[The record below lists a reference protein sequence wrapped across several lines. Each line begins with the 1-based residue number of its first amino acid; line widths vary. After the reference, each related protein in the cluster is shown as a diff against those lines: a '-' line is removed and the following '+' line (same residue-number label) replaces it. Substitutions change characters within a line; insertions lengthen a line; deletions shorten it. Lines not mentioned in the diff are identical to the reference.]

1 MADLKVISLEKTVEY
16 FEHLMYNVV
25 NLTIPNLELY
35 EIVNESTMNF
45 HSKLFYEITNLF
57 WNPYIRIEKNAS
69 YYTYKIRVYDLYS
82 LKNIS
87 MLENLVNNILEKFP
101 FKTSSRKRKQI
112 SDIYEINKRVKI
124 LNISQI

>member
-1 MADLKVISLEKTVEY
+1 MAELKVISVEKTVEY
-16 FEHLMYNVV
+16 FDHLMYNVV

-57 WNPYIRIEKNAS
+57 WSPYIRIEKNAS

>member
-1 MADLKVISLEKTVEY
+1 MAELKVISVEKTVEY
-16 FEHLMYNVV
+16 FDHLMYNVV

-35 EIVNESTMNF
+35 EIVNESIMNF
-45 HSKLFYEITNLF
+45 NSKLFYEITNLF
-57 WNPYIRIEKNAS
+57 WNPYIRIEKNSS
-69 YYTYKIRVYDLYS
+69 YYTYKIRVYDVYS

-87 MLENLVNNILEKFP
+87 ILENLVNSILEKFP

>member
-1 MADLKVISLEKTVEY
+1 MAELKVVSVEKTVEY
-16 FEHLMYNVV
+16 FDHLMYNVV

-45 HSKLFYEITNLF
+45 QSKLFYEITNLF
-57 WNPYIRIEKNAS
+57 WNPYIRIEKNSS

-87 MLENLVNNILEKFP
+87 ILENLVNSILEKFP

-112 SDIYEINKRVKI
+112 SDISEINKRVKI
-124 LNISQI
+124 LNIS

>member
-1 MADLKVISLEKTVEY
+1 MAELKVISVEKTVEY
-16 FEHLMYNVV
+16 FDHLMYNVV

-35 EIVNESTMNF
+35 EIVNESILNF

-57 WNPYIRIEKNAS
+57 WNPYIRIEKNSS
-69 YYTYKIRVYDLYS
+69 YYRYKIRVYDVYS

-101 FKTSSRKRKQI
+101 FKTNSRKRKQI
-112 SDIYEINKRVKI
+112 SDICEINKRVKI

>member
-1 MADLKVISLEKTVEY
+1 MAELKVISVEKTVEY
-16 FEHLMYNVV
+16 FDHLMYNVV

-57 WNPYIRIEKNAS
+57 WNPYISIEKNTS

-112 SDIYEINKRVKI
+112 NDICEINKRVKI

>member
-1 MADLKVISLEKTVEY
+1 MAELKVVSVEKTVEY
-16 FEHLMYNVV
+16 FDHLMYNVV

-45 HSKLFYEITNLF
+45 QSKLFYEITNLF
-57 WNPYIRIEKNAS
+57 WNPYIRIEKNSS

-87 MLENLVNNILEKFP
+87 ILENLVNSILEKFP

-112 SDIYEINKRVKI
+112 SDISEINKRVKI

>member
-1 MADLKVISLEKTVEY
+1 MADLKVISVEKTVEY
-16 FEHLMYNVV
+16 FDHLMYNVV

-35 EIVNESTMNF
+35 EIVNESILNF

-57 WNPYIRIEKNAS
+57 WNPYIRIEKNSS
-69 YYTYKIRVYDLYS
+69 YYRYKIRVYDVYS

-112 SDIYEINKRVKI
+112 SDICEINKRVKI

>member
-1 MADLKVISLEKTVEY
+1 MAELKVVSVEKTVEY
-16 FEHLMYNVV
+16 FDHLMYNVV

-45 HSKLFYEITNLF
+45 QSKLFYEITNLF
-57 WNPYIRIEKNAS
+57 WNPYIRIEKNSS

-87 MLENLVNNILEKFP
+87 ILENLVNSILDKFP
-101 FKTSSRKRKQI
+101 FKTISRKRKQI
-112 SDIYEINKRVKI
+112 NDICEINKRVKI

>member
-1 MADLKVISLEKTVEY
+1 MAELKVISVEKTVEY
-16 FEHLMYNVV
+16 FDHLMYNLV

-57 WNPYIRIEKNAS
+57 WSPYIRIEKNAS

>member
-1 MADLKVISLEKTVEY
+1 MAELKVISVEKTVEY
-16 FEHLMYNVV
+16 FDHHMYNVV

-57 WNPYIRIEKNAS
+57 WSPYIRIEKNAS

>member
-1 MADLKVISLEKTVEY
+1 MAELKVISVEKTVEY
-16 FEHLMYNVV
+16 FDHLMYNLV

-35 EIVNESTMNF
+35 EIVNESILNF

-69 YYTYKIRVYDLYS
+69 YYTYKIRVYDVYS

-101 FKTSSRKRKQI
+101 FKTNSRKRKQI
-112 SDIYEINKRVKI
+112 SDICEINKRVKI